1 MLAAENATALIRE
14 PADVY
19 HAKSK
24 EYLSSHQLNDFRKCP
39 LLYHRKKQGQ
49 IADEDRPAYLVGRA
63 AHTLILEGL
72 DRFEAE
78 YVVGGPLNPKTGEPY
93 GTGTK
98 AWTEWAESQRR
109 SVLTETQFETVA
121 RMNKAV
127 RTHAVAMG
135 LLADGEP
142 EGVVRAD
149 YCGMPCQIRMDWFDP
164 HQGIVDLK
172 TCDDLTWFEA
182 DARRFGYV
190 HQLAFYQAVLAQLG
204 KQLLQI
210 RHAGAGGGDLHAGP
224 PDRRGEERAV
234 PLRSVE
240 GGSGCAGPGAAR
252 EPRSHRSAP
261 SLSGRRALA
270 DRLRGTPPVR
280 LHVIR
285 DEQAGWRVTG
295 LRPRTGATE

>member
-1 MLAAENATALIRE
+1 MPVAEPACAVTHE

-39 LLYHRKKQGQ
+39 LLYHRKKHGQ

-109 SVLTETQFETVA
+109 TVLTEPQFETVA
-121 RMNKAV
+121 RMNQAV

-190 HQLAFYQAVLAQLG
+190 HQLAFYQAVLAQVVGIFMPVHLIAVEKKEPFRCG
-204 KQLLQI
+204 VWKV
-210 RHAGAGGGDLHAGP
+210 A
-224 PDRRGEERAV
+224 PDALV
-234 PLRSVE
+234 Q
-240 GGSGCAGPGAAR
+240 AQR
-252 EPRSHRSAP
+252 ENREAI
-261 SLSGRRALA
+261 
-270 DRLRGTPPVR
+270 DRLRACLADERWPTGYEELR
-280 LHVIR
+280 LF
-285 DEQAGWRVTG
+285 DFM
-295 LRPRTGATE
+295 